1 MRKSVKFSAILLTGH
16 QTQNPKILK
25 MEQNDI
31 KINLHSIGTKAQTCI
46 YIYIYIHGELEI

>member
-1 MRKSVKFSAILLTGH
+1 
-16 QTQNPKILK
+16 

-46 YIYIYIHGELEI
+46 YIYIYIHGELEIQKYRQLRTFRTVSKMQQKNVK

>member
-46 YIYIYIHGELEI
+46 YIYIIHGELEI